1 MKILFFI
8 AIAISSVSMTA
19 LASKEPCPLLMQKR
33 MLLSDVSPLPDNAV
47 GNSEANSSKQPVGTG
62 K

>member
-8 AIAISSVSMTA
+8 AIAISSISITA
-19 LASKEPCPLLMQKR
+19 AASQGACPLVMQKR
-33 MLLSDVSPLPDNAV
+33 ILLSDKSPLPDNTLATE
-47 GNSEANSSKQPVGTG
+47 STPSKQPVGVG

>member
-8 AIAISSVSMTA
+8 AIAISSISITA
-19 LASKEPCPLLMQKR
+19 SASQGECPLLMQKR
-33 MLLSDVSPLPDNAV
+33 ILLSDKSPLPENTL
-47 GNSEANSSKQPVGTG
+47 GTEATTSKQPVSVG